1 MLNNFYI
8 NGLLKSTKD
17 VEDAVSL
24 LKNIFQFRCVQLVDT
39 SNHPDLLAAI
49 PEEDREVGMKRA
61 RPIYKTSTSKK
72 ALGVLWN
79 TDNGILVFNI
89 NFINKPM
96 TRRELLTRLSLTHD
110 PLGMVKGR
118 KTFMLKVRKINQEL
132 YMNSL

>member
-1 MLNNFYI
+1 MLNNFSI
-8 NGLLKSTKD
+8 NGLLKSTKG

-24 LKNIFQFRCVQLVDT
+24 LKNIFPFRCVQLVVT

-49 PEEDREVGMKRA
+49 PEEDREVGMKRP
-61 RPIYKTSTSKK
+61 RPIYKKITSKK

-89 NFINKPM
+89 NFINKPV
-96 TRRELLTRLSLTHD
+96 TRRELLAMLSWTHD